1 MKKTMERRALGCA
14 KHDKKKK
21 KGKNRSRGTDTEMS
35 VTKGQEKGEATP
47 GTSPVRD
54 GVSKLCH

>member
-1 MKKTMERRALGCA
+1 MDAPSMT
-14 KHDKKKK
+14 KKKK